1 MNIEHIKKLE
11 LGDQCE
17 YCFASDDSGS
27 EEFYIMEDGS
37 TICCDSPECR
47 TQHYEDLIFANQIMN
62 EAQRTEVKA

>member
-1 MNIEHIKKLE
+1 MNIKHIKKLE

-17 YCFASDDSGS
+17 YCFADDDSGS

-62 EAQRTEVKA
+62 EAKSMEVKA